1 MDMERLKSL
10 AGTTQL
16 NEVSD
21 EAVKRV
27 IVARQAANNQAQDRH
42 NTSNQTADSVE
53 RTGREAAVAKKKL
66 GATFDAAGKR
76 LARRRRSQETLEA
89 MRMAGIPINE
99 AYDDDDEDPDV
110 KIANADKRQREFE
123 KKNSKALKTADKVV
137 EKGDAKDEKS
147 ASKVDDEPAETAP
160 AEKKEEA
167 AVAEKKAAAAKGRKC
182 GERGGVCRAWLTD
195 HPNATLAQ
203 FKAHAK
209 ELGMGVHNASTT
221 YYTFKNKNKVAE
233 AYMVFHP
240 LDSTTVLAENSRM
253 RRYEWIDLNEHTD
266 YTVPLVFSSVF
277 EAQTIVAGVGLMGQS
292 GIVTKVAENDE
303 PVDW

>member
-1 MDMERLKSL
+1 MDINRLKEL
-10 AGTTQL
+10 AGTTAP
-16 NEVSD
+16 
-21 EAVKRV
+21 AVPST
-27 IVARQAANNQAQDRH
+27 VATN
-42 NTSNQTADSVE
+42 
-53 RTGREAAVAKKKL
+53 
-66 GATFDAAGKR
+66 
-76 LARRRRSQETLEA
+76 RSEYVVEA
-89 MRMAGIPINE
+89 MKIAGIPINE
-99 AYDDDDEDPDV
+99 AYDDDEDPDV

-147 ASKVDDEPAETAP
+147 ASKVEDDP
-160 AEKKEEA
+160 AEKAPVEKKGE
-167 AVAEKKAAAAKGRKC
+167 VATEKKAAAAKGRKC